1 MGDNDLAVGY
11 AMGQSESNNRNNGGW
26 GDGCGWWMW
35 IIVLFAMFGW
45 GGNGFGWGNG
55 ANSGG
60 GAVPYI
66 NGIATRAD
74 IADGFALNNI
84 QNGIT
89 AIQQGICDSTYALN
103 NTINSGFNAAN
114 IAMLQGFNGVDRQM
128 CNIGF
133 QLQDCCCQTQRAI
146 DGVNYN
152 MAANTCTLQNTMNN
166 NTRDIIQAGHNDAD
180 RIYMKLCDMEAV
192 RQAERLQA
200 VERENQTL
208 KFQQFMTT
216 SQTAQNGYFD
226 AVVNSAV
233 AQLKPPSAVPSYNV
247 PPPFPY
253 CQPNGYNNGIC
264 GCNNGCNT
272 CSC

>member
-84 QNGIT
+84 QNSIT
-89 AIQQGICDSTYALN
+89 AIQQGIGDSTYALN

-114 IAMLQGFNGVDRQM
+114 IAMLQGFDGVDRQM

-152 MAANTCTLQNTMNN
+152 MASNTCALQNTMNN
-166 NTRDIIQAGHNDAD
+166 NTRDIIDSQNAGTRDILD
-180 RIYMKLCDMEAV
+180 YL
-192 RQAERLQA
+192 RQDKISTLQN
-200 VERENQTL
+200 ENQAL
-208 KFQQFMTT
+208 RLAA
-216 SQTAQNGYFD
+216 SQSNQNAAIGAMID
-226 AVVNSAV
+226 ASRAEILRRTGNDCPIPAYVV
-233 AQLKPPSAVPSYNV
+233 
-247 PPPFPY
+247 
-253 CQPNGYNNGIC
+253 PNPNCCYGNPVGVNHGYNNGGC
-264 GCNNGCNT
+264 GCNNSCNT
-272 CSC
+272 CGC